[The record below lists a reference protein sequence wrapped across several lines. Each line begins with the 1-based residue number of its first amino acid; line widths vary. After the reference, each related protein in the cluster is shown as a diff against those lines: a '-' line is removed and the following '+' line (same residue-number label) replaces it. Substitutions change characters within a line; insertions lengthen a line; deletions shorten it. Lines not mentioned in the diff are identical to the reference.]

1 MDIRELCDLLWT
13 WTPFLA
19 AGFGWNVV
27 VSLAAM
33 AIGTGFGALLAHGR
47 LLRHSGAARAALGVT
62 SVSRNVPTFVFLFYL
77 AFMLP
82 NEVALGG
89 MALPIPPWVKAAL
102 ALSVAVVGFVSDTL
116 AQALAEQRRGRPEA
130 MQLFLPAW
138 TTYFLIIV
146 MASSTASVIG
156 VSEIVSRANTV
167 IGATGRDDLMV
178 WIYLY
183 AMLWFLGFCWPL
195 SLLMRGLQQRIRERG
210 LLRSATGPVPAA
222 RPALLA
228 AKQS

>member
-1 MDIRELCDLLWT
+1 MDIRELTDLLWT

-27 VSLAAM
+27 VSLIAM
-33 AIGTGFGALLAHGR
+33 AIGTVLGALLAHAR
-47 LLRHSGAARAALGVT
+47 IAASRGLARTAVGLT

-82 NEVALGG
+82 NEVAVGG
-89 MALPIPPWVKAAL
+89 LALPIPPWVKASL
-102 ALSVAVVGFVSDTL
+102 ALSVAVVGFISDTL
-116 AQALAEQRRGRPEA
+116 AAALADRRRGRPET
-130 MQLFLPAW
+130 MDLFLPAW
-138 TTYFLIIV
+138 MTYFLIIV

-195 SLLMRGLQQRIRERG
+195 SLLMRGLQRRIRERG
-210 LLRSATGPVPAA
+210 LLRPAA
-222 RPALLA
+222 PRIGGILVARQP
-228 AKQS
+228 

>member
-1 MDIRELCDLLWT
+1 MDIRELLDLLWT

-27 VSLAAM
+27 VSVVAM
-33 AIGTGFGALLAHGR
+33 GIGT
-47 LLRHSGAARAALGVT
+47 ALGAGLAQARLARQTGVARLAVGAT
-62 SVSRNVPTFVFLFYL
+62 SISRNVPTFVFLFYL

-82 NEVALGG
+82 NEIALGG
-89 MALPIPPWVKAAL
+89 HVLPIPPWLKAAL
-102 ALSVAVVGFVSDTL
+102 ALSIAVVGFISDTL
-116 AQALAEQRRGRPEA
+116 TQALAERRRGRSEA

-195 SLLMRGLQQRIRERG
+195 SLLMRHVQQRIRERA
-210 LLRSATGPVPAA
+210 LLRPATGPLPHAGSA
-222 RPALLA
+222 MLA
-228 AKQS
+228 TKQP